1 MAIHL
6 EDHQELLTDL
16 PHEAQE
22 VLRAAW
28 SEAARMFSPRGLDN
42 YLKGAVALHQLGR
55 GEELVVTFIQT
66 MPEVARAI
74 GEDVVP
80 DIVNFLLGMSSKT
93 SGAVLSLIASTAP
106 LAASRLADDGVF
118 RQYLNVLSIML
129 AQAPRGLR
137 PMLENLD
144 RLLTQLTL
152 GGLRRW
158 VMWGAQAY
166 KADFEG
172 QARYFSLQSS
182 DSLSVLQGE
191 RKGTLFVD
199 VQRRLNIYLR
209 AMWGRDFFL
218 RPTAGDYE
226 SREGLRP
233 YIERHVIYIADAYD
247 DYRLSGADAADGA
260 AADDLDDGS
269 QARQHAEPS
278 QEPAD
283 SGVSGAEVYRA
294 AANHCAAHLA
304 FTGAPLSPQTFDA
317 AQRAVIELI
326 EDARIETL
334 ACRQFPNMR
343 AAWLA
348 LHPPLDITPPQTVG
362 VLLNRLARALLEP
375 VSEDPHP
382 WVREGVALFQAE
394 SDLSSNQASSRLG
407 VTLAH
412 GLGALDLPAFNARTD
427 VLRAVYRDDN
437 RTVWASDA
445 YDESAALEATWGPKQ
460 VRKKV
465 SLMEMLTEVN
475 NEYAGD
481 DAEEIWVLP
490 TEFYLDQEGKSI
502 NELEGRVPVADP
514 VHYPEWD
521 YQIQLDR
528 PSWVTVLERHPPL
541 GDLALI
547 DKIIEDNKPVISRL
561 KFLIESMIPQGMQR
575 IRRVEDGDEL
585 DINAAIRA
593 MVDIR
598 NGQQP
603 DTRIMMRYKRS
614 QRDLAVMVLLD
625 LSASCNDKVRGQD
638 YSILD
643 LSRAATVLLSGA
655 LDRIGDPFAIHG
667 FCSDGRHDV
676 HYHRFKD
683 FDQPYDELV
692 KSRLAGMKASYSTR
706 MGAALRHA
714 GAALRLRPQ
723 RKKVIFVITD
733 GEPADNDVRDPQY
746 LRFDAKHAVDDLAR
760 DGTTTY
766 ALSLDPNADQYV
778 SRIFGAKNFTVL
790 DEVARLPEKL
800 PMLYLGLTR

>member
-6 EDHQELLTDL
+6 EDHQDLLAEL
-16 PHEAQE
+16 PNEAQD

-28 SEAARMFSPRGLDN
+28 NEAARVFSSRGLDN
-42 YLKGAVALHQLGR
+42 YLKGAVALQNLGR
-55 GEELVVTFIQT
+55 GEELVVTFIQS

-74 GEDVVP
+74 GEDVLA
-80 DIVNFLLGMSSKT
+80 DIVNFLLGMASKT
-93 SGAVLSLIASTAP
+93 SGAVLALIAGTAP
-106 LAASRLADDGVF
+106 LAAGRLGDETLF
-118 RQYLNVLSIML
+118 RQYLSVLSIVL

-166 KADFEG
+166 KADFDG
-172 QARYFSLQSS
+172 QQRYFSLQSS
-182 DSLSVLQGE
+182 DSLSVLQQE

-209 AMWGRDFFL
+209 AMWGRDFFI

-247 DYRLSGADAADGA
+247 DVRPAGADAAA
-260 AADDLDDGS
+260 
-269 QARQHAEPS
+269 Q
-278 QEPAD
+278 PA
-283 SGVSGAEVYRA
+283 VSGAEVYRA

-304 FTGAPLSPQTFDA
+304 FTRAPLSAQTLDA
-317 AQRAVIELI
+317 VQRAVIEAI
-326 EDARIETL
+326 EDARVETL
-334 ACRQFPNMR
+334 AIRQFPNMR

-348 LHPPLDITPPQTVG
+348 LHPVPDTGAPQAVG
-362 VLLNRLARALLEP
+362 DLINRLARALLDP
-375 VSEDPHP
+375 DSADPHP
-382 WVREGVALFQAE
+382 WVREGMALFHAE
-394 SDLSSNQASSRLG
+394 PDLSDNQISWNIG
-407 VTLAH
+407 VALAH
-412 GLGALDLPAFNARTD
+412 GLEALDLPGFNARTD
-427 VLRAVYRDDN
+427 GLRAVYRDDN
-437 RTVWASDA
+437 RTVWGSEA
-445 YDESAALEATWGPKQ
+445 YDEMAALEATWAPKQ

-465 SLMEMLTEVN
+465 SLMEMVNEVN

-490 TEFYLDQEGKSI
+490 TEFFLDQEGVSI
-502 NELEGRVPVADP
+502 NSLEGREPVADP
-514 VHYPEWD
+514 VHYAEWD

-528 PSWVTVLERHPPL
+528 PSWVTVLERRPPV

-547 DKIIEDNKPVISRL
+547 DKIIEDNKPVVSRL

-598 NGQQP
+598 MGQQP
-603 DTRIMMRYKRS
+603 DTRIMMRHKRS

-625 LSASCNDKVRGQD
+625 QSASSNDKVRGQD

-643 LSRAATVLLSGA
+643 LSRAATVLLAGA
-655 LDRIGDPFAIHG
+655 LDRIGDPFALHG

-692 KSRLAGMKASYSTR
+692 RARLAGMKGAYSTR

-746 LRFDAKHAVDDLAR
+746 LRFDAKRAVDELGR
-760 DGTTTY
+760 DGITVY

-778 SRIFGAKNFTVL
+778 ARIFGASNFTVL
-790 DEVARLPEKL
+790 DHVARLPEKL